1 MCPSGLPSF
10 EFLHPTSVTQTT
22 LRSRLSKSKSLWMDS
37 ATEKLWKDL
46 EHHHASSMQMYLK
59 RVEALDIF
67 QVLLCGCKA
76 WQNTYSISY
85 NITLRYCDLPG
96 WTVWNSTKSPS
107 SHLESLHS
115 VDSPSETG
123 KVWAKCL
130 NAKRLA
136 DEPQNPDQPA
146 AATATSFHSHG
157 WAWVLVTMMWQ
168 AFAWQ
173 IGAKKG

>member
-1 MCPSGLPSF
+1 
-10 EFLHPTSVTQTT
+10 
-22 LRSRLSKSKSLWMDS
+22 MDS

-59 RVEALDIF
+59 TVEALNIF
-67 QVLLCGCKA
+67 QVLLCGYKA
-76 WQNTYSISY
+76 WQNTYSLSY

-107 SHLESLHS
+107 GHLESLHS
-115 VDSPSETG
+115 VDSPFETG

-136 DEPQNPDQPA
+136 ELL
-146 AATATSFHSHG
+146 FHLQRTTKSRPTRCSYRDIFSQSWG
-157 WAWVLVTMMWQ
+157 DLGSSNNDVAGFCMANWCNKGLVTRTNHRTIKALTCKVHSMSSSWR
-168 AFAWQ
+168 
-173 IGAKKG
+173 